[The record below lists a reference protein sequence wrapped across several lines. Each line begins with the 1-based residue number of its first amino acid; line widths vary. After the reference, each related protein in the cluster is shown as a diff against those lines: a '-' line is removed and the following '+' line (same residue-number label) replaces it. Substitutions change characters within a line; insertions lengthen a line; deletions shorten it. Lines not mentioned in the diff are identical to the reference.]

1 MERQHFLYILGIL
14 IEIRLL
20 KTSPETKGNAINK
33 RWSSSETRVLISCYQ
48 EHVDPLK
55 KAKSPQTKKAIWEA
69 MFDQFQETCQE
80 QGIESG
86 KSLAQ
91 LKEKWKSL
99 FDKYKAINGNDKATG
114 RGRLT
119 FEFFEEMDSFLG
131 SSDKVN
137 PKFVSET
144 VISNENADEEPSLSS
159 RSATPKSLIS
169 RNLPGARY

>member
-1 MERQHFLYILGIL
+1 
-14 IEIRLL
+14 
-20 KTSPETKGNAINK
+20 
-33 RWSSSETRVLISCYQ
+33 
-48 EHVDPLK
+48 
-55 KAKSPQTKKAIWEA
+55 

-80 QGIESG
+80 HGIESG

-99 FDKYKAINGNDKATG
+99 FDKYKTINDNDKATG

-131 SSDKVN
+131 FSDKVN

-144 VISNENADEEPSLSS
+144 VISNEKQMKSHPRAADQLRRISVLMTALTTIPDQLMQQLVKKKQQLLKKKERQKKNIQKVLGHLKRKRTSEEK
-159 RSATPKSLIS
+159 ATNMK
-169 RNLPGARY
+169 AC